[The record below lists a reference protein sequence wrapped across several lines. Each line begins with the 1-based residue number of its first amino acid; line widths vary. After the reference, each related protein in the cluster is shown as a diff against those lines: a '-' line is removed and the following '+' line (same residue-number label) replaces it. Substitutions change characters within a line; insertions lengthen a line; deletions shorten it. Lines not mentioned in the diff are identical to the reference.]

1 MPRTTVNI
9 DRPVLQD
16 LKRIQKR
23 EKKSLGRIISD
34 LLAQALS
41 QARQMPAKEAH
52 FNWVTRQMRARVA
65 LTDKEALYRAME
77 DDAIFPVKE
86 GRSKS

>member
-9 DRPVLQD
+9 DRPVLRD

-34 LLAQALS
+34 LLALALG
-41 QARQMPAKEAH
+41 QARQTSAKELH
-52 FNWVTRQMRARVA
+52 FNWVTRQMHARIA
-65 LTDKEALYRAME
+65 LTDKDALYRAME

-86 GRSKS
+86 KGSKS